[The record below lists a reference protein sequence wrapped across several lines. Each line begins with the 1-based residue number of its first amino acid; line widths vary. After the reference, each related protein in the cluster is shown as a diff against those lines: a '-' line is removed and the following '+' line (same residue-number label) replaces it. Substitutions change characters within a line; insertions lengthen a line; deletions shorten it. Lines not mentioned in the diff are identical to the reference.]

1 MYIKTNDNK
10 KLKGSTMNFNRI
22 MSTIDVEAM
31 QQSHVTIIGGAY
43 GLAKDLIHS
52 GLGAITLDDFD
63 RIDASNPARQDF
75 YSTDMGRYKVE
86 ATADILR
93 KINPEAQVECY
104 MHDYC
109 ALSRREHDELFAHTD
124 LFVFATDFFPAQARG
139 NIEALR
145 LGIPAIWIGLYKGG
159 RAGEIVFYVPGKT
172 HACYR
177 CICGKRYQAFQLG
190 RATVPS
196 DGGTIFD
203 LHFVDAIVGQIAVG
217 ILTDGADNR
226 MGKLIDKLGNRN
238 FMQVKMDPDYRL
250 GNKDIFGQY
259 LGNHPANFSF
269 TTIALPMG
277 RDENCPDCSKYQLV
291 NGVSQA

>member
-1 MYIKTNDNK
+1 
-10 KLKGSTMNFNRI
+10 MNFSRI
-22 MSTIDVEAM
+22 APTIDVETM

-43 GLAKDLIHS
+43 GLARDLVHS
-52 GLGAITLDDFD
+52 GLGAITLVDFD

-75 YSTDMGRYKVE
+75 YSADMGRYKVE
-86 ATADILR
+86 ATAEMLR
-93 KINPEAQVECY
+93 KINPEVQVEYY

-109 ALSRREHDELFAHTD
+109 GLSRQEHDNLFAHTD

-159 RAGEIVFYVPGKT
+159 KAGEIIFSIPGKT
-172 HACYR
+172 EACFR

-190 RATVPS
+190 RANVPS
-196 DGGTIFD
+196 AGGTILD
-203 LHFVDAIVGQIAVG
+203 LHLVDAIVGQIAVG
-217 ILTDGADNR
+217 ILTNGADNR

-238 FMQVKMDPDYRL
+238 FLQVKIDPDYRL
-250 GNKDIFGQY
+250 GDKDIFGQY

-269 TTIALPMG
+269 TTIALPIE
-277 RDENCPDCSKYQLV
+277 RDENCQDCMKYQV
-291 NGVSQA
+291 ANETFDA